1 MKGKNLINGEELE
14 SINSELFDSLD
25 PEDES
30 WIGGGMTQCLTV
42 ASTFTPTGLDT
53 QTDYDFPEI
62 EGLSS

>member
-1 MKGKNLINGEELE
+1 MKEKKIIHHEELE
-14 SINSELFDSLD
+14 RIDNELFGPFD

-30 WIGGGMTQCLTV
+30 WIGGMTQCLTV

-53 QTDYDFPEI
+53 ETDFDFPEI